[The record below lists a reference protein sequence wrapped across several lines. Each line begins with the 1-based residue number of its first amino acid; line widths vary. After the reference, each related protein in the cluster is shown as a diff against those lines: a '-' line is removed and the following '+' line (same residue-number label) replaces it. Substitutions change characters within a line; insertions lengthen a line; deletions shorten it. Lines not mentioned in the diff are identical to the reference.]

1 MYQGRH
7 SASGSP
13 RADRPAASRRAG
25 GSKKPLTLFVALVLL
40 LTLAVGGSLAW
51 LVSDDKVQNTMVPGE
66 VPIQINETVSG
77 TTKTSVTVTNN
88 GNIQAFIRVAII
100 ANAVDENGDVTVDT
114 APTYTVDSSKWT
126 PIGDYYYYKG
136 IVEPKGTDGNTT
148 APLFTGDVN
157 FAGGEIN
164 ILAESIQVL
173 GGRQYDGS
181 ASVDAWGV
189 VYNTTTNS
197 WAPYTA

>member
-13 RADRPAASRRAG
+13 QAERPAAPRRAG

-51 LVSDDKVQNTMVPGE
+51 LVSNDKVTNSMVPGN
-66 VPIQINETVSG
+66 VPITINETVSNN
-77 TTKTSVTVTNN
+77 TKSSVTVTNN

-100 ANAVDENGDVTVDT
+100 ANAVDKDGYVTVGEKPNFTVST
-114 APTYTVDSSKWT
+114 AWT
-126 PIGDYYYYKG
+126 EIDNYYYYNG
-136 IVEPKGTDGNTT
+136 IVEPSGTTGDTT
-148 APLFTGDVN
+148 DPLFTGDVS

-189 VYNTTTNS
+189 VYSNDTWTK
-197 WAPYTA
+197 TA

>member
-7 SASGSP
+7 SASGSS

-51 LVSDDKVQNTMVPGE
+51 LVSNDDVTNTMEPGN
-66 VPIQINETVSG
+66 VPITINETVSNN
-77 TTKTSVTVTNN
+77 TKSSVTVTNN

-100 ANAVDENGDVTVDT
+100 ANAVDEKGNVTVGEKPNFAVST
-114 APTYTVDSSKWT
+114 AWT
-126 PIGDYYYYKG
+126 EIGGYYYYNG
-136 IVEPKGTDGNTT
+136 IVEPKGGKT
-148 APLFTGDVN
+148 ADLFTGPVTFN
-157 FAGGEIN
+157 GEIN

-173 GGRQYDGS
+173 GGVTSDGS

-189 VYNTTTNS
+189 AYNNGAWTKQ
-197 WAPYTA
+197 TA

>member
-51 LVSDDKVQNTMVPGE
+51 LVSNDDVTNSMVPGQ
-66 VPIQINETVSG
+66 VPITINETVSNNV
-77 TTKTSVTVTNN
+77 KSDVYVTNT

-100 ANAVDENGDVTVDT
+100 ANAVDEKGDVTVGT

-126 PIGDYYYYKG
+126 KIGDYYYYNG
-136 IVEPKGTDGNTT
+136 IVEPNGGKT
-148 APLFTGDVN
+148 AHLFTDKVV

-173 GGRQYDGS
+173 GGVTGDGN
-181 ASVDAWGV
+181 ASFDAWGH
-189 VYNTTTNS
+189 TFATDS
-197 WAPYTA
+197 WT

>member
-7 SASGSP
+7 STSGSP

-51 LVSDDKVQNTMVPGE
+51 LVSNDDVTNSMEPGN
-66 VPIQINETVSG
+66 VPITINETVSNN
-77 TTKTSVTVTNN
+77 TKSSVTVTNN

-100 ANAVDENGDVTVDT
+100 ANAVDKNGDIIVGP
-114 APTYTVDSSKWT
+114 APTYTVDSSKWKQ
-126 PIGDYYYYKG
+126 IGDYYYYNG
-136 IVEPKGTDGNTT
+136 IVEPNGTTD
-148 APLFTGDVN
+148 PLFTGNVGFTN
-157 FAGGEIN
+157 GEIN

-173 GGRQYDGS
+173 GGVTSDGS
-181 ASVDAWGV
+181 ASVDAWGHTFA
-189 VYNTTTNS
+189 NGS
-197 WAPYTA
+197 WT

>member
-13 RADRPAASRRAG
+13 RADRPAAPRRAG

-51 LVSDDKVQNTMVPGE
+51 LVSDDHVTNSMEPGK
-66 VPIQINETVSG
+66 VPIRINETVSNNV
-77 TTKTSVTVTNN
+77 KSDVTVTNT

-100 ANAVDENGDVTVDT
+100 ANAVDKNGDVTVGT

-126 PIGDYYYYKG
+126 QIGDYYYYNG
-136 IVEPKGTDGNTT
+136 IVEPDGGKT
-148 APLFTGDVN
+148 APLFTGDVG

-173 GGRQYDGS
+173 GGTDGDGR
-181 ASVDAWGV
+181 ASFNAWGHSF
-189 VYNTTTNS
+189 NGTS
-197 WAPYTA
+197 WI

>member
-25 GSKKPLTLFVALVLL
+25 GRKKPLTLFVALVLL

-51 LVSDDKVQNTMVPGE
+51 LVSNDDVTNTMVPGN
-66 VPIQINETVSG
+66 VPITIDEKVNG

-114 APTYTVDSSKWT
+114 APTYTVDRSKWT
-126 PIGDYYYYKG
+126 PIGDYYYYNG
-136 IVEPKGTDGNTT
+136 IVEPQGTTGDTT
-148 APLFTGDVN
+148 APLFTGPVD
-157 FAGGEIN
+157 FANGEIN
-164 ILAESIQVL
+164 ILAESIQAL
-173 GGRQYDGS
+173 GGTDGDGR
-181 ASVDAWGV
+181 ASYNAWGHSF
-189 VYNTTTNS
+189 NGTS
-197 WAPYTA
+197 WS

>member
-7 SASGSP
+7 STSGSP

-51 LVSDDKVQNTMVPGE
+51 LVSDDDVTNSMVPGQ
-66 VPIQINETVSG
+66 VPIQINETVSNNV
-77 TTKTSVTVTNN
+77 KSDVTVTNN

-100 ANAVDENGDVTVDT
+100 ANAVDKDGNVTVGDI
-114 APTYTVDSSKWT
+114 PDFTVSPSWT
-126 PIGDYYYYKG
+126 PIGNYYYYNG
-136 IVEPKGTDGNTT
+136 IVEPKGTDGDTT
-148 APLFTGDVN
+148 APLFTTDVK

>member
-7 SASGSP
+7 STSGSP

-51 LVSDDKVQNTMVPGE
+51 LVSKDDVTNSMVPGQ
-66 VPIQINETVSG
+66 VPIQINETVSNNV
-77 TTKTSVTVTNN
+77 KSDVTVTNN

-100 ANAVDENGDVTVDT
+100 ANAVDENGDIIVDT
-114 APTYTVDSSKWT
+114 APTYSVDSSKWT
-126 PIGDYYYYKG
+126 PIGDYYYYNG
-136 IVEPKGTDGNTT
+136 IVEPNGGKT
-148 APLFTGDVN
+148 AHLFTDDVS
-157 FAGGEIN
+157 FDGGEIN

-173 GGRQYDGS
+173 GGVKSDGS

>member
-13 RADRPAASRRAG
+13 QAERPAAPRRAG

-51 LVSDDKVQNTMVPGE
+51 LVSNDDVTNSMEPGK
-66 VPIQINETVSG
+66 VPITINETVSNN
-77 TTKTSVTVTNN
+77 TKSSVTVTNN

-100 ANAVDENGDVTVDT
+100 ANAVDENGDIIVDT
-114 APTYTVDSSKWT
+114 APTYSVDSSKWT
-126 PIGDYYYYKG
+126 PIGDYYYYNG
-136 IVEPKGTDGNTT
+136 IVEPNGGKT
-148 APLFTGDVN
+148 AHLFTDDVS
-157 FAGGEIN
+157 FDGGEIN

-173 GGRQYDGS
+173 GGVSGDGK
-181 ASVDAWGV
+181 ASFDAWGV

>member
-13 RADRPAASRRAG
+13 RADRPVASRRAG

-51 LVSDDKVQNTMVPGE
+51 LVSDDHVTNSMEPGK
-66 VPIQINETVSG
+66 VPIQINETVSNNL
-77 TTKTSVTVTNN
+77 KSDVTVTNT

-100 ANAVDENGDVTVDT
+100 ANSVDEKGNVTVGEKPNFTVST
-114 APTYTVDSSKWT
+114 AWT
-126 PIGDYYYYKG
+126 EIDNYYYYNG
-136 IVEPKGTDGNTT
+136 IVEPNGTTD
-148 APLFTGDVN
+148 PLFTDKVGFD
-157 FAGGEIN
+157 GGEIN

-173 GGRQYDGS
+173 GGKSGDGN
-181 ASVDAWGV
+181 ASLDAWGV
-189 VYNTTTNS
+189 VYSNDT
-197 WAPYTA
+197 WKKA

>member
-7 SASGSP
+7 STSGSP

-51 LVSDDKVQNTMVPGE
+51 LVSNDNVTNSMEPGE

-77 TTKTSVTVTNN
+77 TTKSSVTVTNN

-100 ANAVDENGDVTVDT
+100 ANAVDENGDIIVGT
-114 APTYTVDSSKWT
+114 APTCPVDTTKWT
-126 PIGDYYYYKG
+126 KIGEYYYYNG
-136 IVEPKGTDGNTT
+136 IVEPKGTTGDTT

-173 GGRQYDGS
+173 GGVTGDGK
-181 ASVDAWGV
+181 ASFDAWGH
-189 VYNTTTNS
+189 TFADGS
-197 WAPYTA
+197 WT

>member
-13 RADRPAASRRAG
+13 QAERPAAPRRAG

-51 LVSDDKVQNTMVPGE
+51 LVSNDDVTNSMEPGK
-66 VPIQINETVSG
+66 VPITINEKLNG
-77 TTKTSVTVTNN
+77 TSKTSVTITNN

-100 ANAVDENGDVTVDT
+100 ANAVDKNGDIIVGT

-126 PIGDYYYYKG
+126 QIGDYYYYNG
-136 IVEPKGTDGNTT
+136 IVEPNGTT
-148 APLFTGDVN
+148 APLFTGDVS

-173 GGRQYDGS
+173 GGLTSDGS

-189 VYNTTTNS
+189 VYSNDT
-197 WAPYTA
+197 WTAA

>member
-51 LVSDDKVQNTMVPGE
+51 LVSNDDVTNTMVPGN
-66 VPIQINETVSG
+66 VPITIDEKVNG

-114 APTYTVDSSKWT
+114 APTYTVDRSKWT
-126 PIGDYYYYKG
+126 PIGDYYYYNG
-136 IVEPKGTDGNTT
+136 IVEPQGTTGDTT
-148 APLFTGDVN
+148 APLFTGPVD
-157 FAGGEIN
+157 FANGEIN
-164 ILAESIQVL
+164 ILAESIQAL
-173 GGRQYDGS
+173 GGTDGDGR
-181 ASVDAWGV
+181 ASYNAWGHSF
-189 VYNTTTNS
+189 NGTS
-197 WAPYTA
+197 WS

>member
-1 MYQGRH
+1 MYQGKH
-7 SASGSP
+7 FTSGSP

-51 LVSDDKVQNTMVPGE
+51 LVSDDKVQNTMVPGQ

-77 TTKTSVTVTNN
+77 TTKSSVTVTNN

-100 ANAVDENGDVTVDT
+100 ANAVDAQGNVTTGTTPDYNVNT
-114 APTYTVDSSKWT
+114 EKWQ
-126 PIGDYYYYKG
+126 PLEDGYYYYKG
-136 IVEPKGTDGNTT
+136 VVEPKDTRGDTT
-148 APLFTGDVN
+148 APLFTGPVD

-173 GGRQYDGS
+173 GGVTGDGRASIDAWKASFDGS
-181 ASVDAWGV
+181 DW
-189 VYNTTTNS
+189 TK
-197 WAPYTA
+197 TA

>member
-51 LVSDDKVQNTMVPGE
+51 LVSKDDVTNSMVPGQ
-66 VPIQINETVSG
+66 VPIQINETVSNNV
-77 TTKTSVTVTNN
+77 KSDVTVTNN

-100 ANAVDENGDVTVDT
+100 ANAVDKDGNVTVGDI
-114 APTYTVDSSKWT
+114 PDFTVSPSWT
-126 PIGDYYYYKG
+126 PIGNYYYYNG
-136 IVEPKGTDGNTT
+136 IVEPKGTDGDTT
-148 APLFTGDVN
+148 APLFTTDVK

-189 VYNTTTNS
+189 VYNSTTNS

>member
-40 LTLAVGGSLAW
+40 LTLTVGGSLAW
-51 LVSDDKVQNTMVPGE
+51 LVSDDDVTNYMEPGR
-66 VPIQINETVSG
+66 VPITINETVSNNV
-77 TTKTSVTVTNN
+77 KSDVYVTNT

-100 ANAVDENGDVTVDT
+100 ANAVDENGDIIVDT

-126 PIGDYYYYKG
+126 KIGDYYYYNG
-136 IVEPKGTDGNTT
+136 IVGPGGTT
-148 APLFTGDVN
+148 AHLFTDKVV

-173 GGRQYDGS
+173 GGVTSDGS

-189 VYNTTTNS
+189 VYSNDAWTK
-197 WAPYTA
+197 A